1 MTHQQ
6 LVASNK
12 VKSWVVVIGFTA
24 FVTAVLYCCNY
35 LTNFGA
41 SLPVLVLVS
50 SIGSIISYWNS
61 DKLVLAMSGAKPADR
76 KTYFDFYTTAENV
89 ALKAGIPTPKLYVIS
104 DPAMNAFATGRD
116 PRNAAVAA
124 TTGLLSKMNRAEI
137 EGVVAHEI
145 THITNYDTRLMTVV
159 GIMVGAVM
167 IAANAFTHGALMGR
181 RDNDRQGAG
190 PLAIIGV
197 LLMILS
203 PIAAQL
209 IQLAISRRR
218 EFGADAGAVAITRNP
233 QGMIN
238 ALEKLGGNHTHQQF
252 ASPGTAHLF
261 ITDPFKSNLS
271 AKEAG
276 GFLQNLFATH
286 PPLKERI
293 AVLQKLL

>member
-6 LVASNK
+6 LVSSNK
-12 VKSWVVVIGFTA
+12 AKSWLVVAGFTA
-24 FVTAVLYCCNY
+24 FVTAVLYFFNY
-35 LTNFGA
+35 LTEFGA
-41 SLPVLVLVS
+41 SLPLLLMVS
-50 SIGSIISYWNS
+50 GAGSLISYWNS

-76 KTYFDFYTTAENV
+76 REHFDFYTTAENV
-89 ALKAGIPTPKLYVIS
+89 AIKAGIPTPKLYVIT

-167 IAANAFTHGALMGR
+167 IAANAFTHGSLMGGREDR
-181 RDNDRQGAG
+181 RGAG
-190 PLAIIGV
+190 PLAIVGV
-197 LLMILS
+197 LLMLIS
-203 PIAAQL
+203 PIAAQI

-218 EFGADAGAVAITRNP
+218 EFVADAGAVAITQNP
-233 QGMIN
+233 QGMIH
-238 ALEKLGGNHTHQQF
+238 ALEKLGSNHTHQNF

-261 ITDPFKSNLS
+261 ITDPFKSNLN
-271 AKEAG
+271 AKQASN
-276 GFLQNLFATH
+276 FLQNLFATH
-286 PPLKERI
+286 PPLTDRI
-293 AVLQKLL
+293 AVLQKLLQ